1 MTFRYDKDKEKLI
14 VSVAE
19 RIEYNQ
25 CQLWLKRHVQGYKYM
40 IPYKMGY
47 WDGQIDYFNDGQIN
61 LGLWKELVKAM
72 KEIGSNFKIENKED
86 FPIDRTLVL
95 NDVQEFCNEFFVNH
109 TLEKDGKVIK
119 FDPRDYQVDTAF
131 KILKNRFCM
140 ASVATSGGK
149 TLIMSIIMF
158 YILTNMN
165 PDAKFLVIVPSIT
178 LVVQTTDEILSFN
191 TAFKKGNKMECDVRI
206 EEVMSQSPRKF
217 GKENPNIYIG
227 CYQSLEKWDDEFF
240 KQFDCV
246 IVDECLHPDTKI
258 LMSSG
263 EYKKITEILTGEY
276 VKTINEES
284 LQIEDKPV
292 EYIYKNLN
300 KGQQMYELEMEDG
313 SILKITGNHKV
324 LTKNRGWVR
333 VDNLNLEDDIIR
345 YE

>member
-1 MTFRYDKDKEKLI
+1 MKFRYDKDTEKII
-14 VSVAE
+14 VTEAE
-19 RIEYNQ
+19 RLEYNQ
-25 CQLWLKRHVQGYKYM
+25 CQLWLKRHVKGYKFM
-40 IPYKMGY
+40 MPYKLGF
-47 WDGQIDYFNDGQIN
+47 WDGQLDYFNNGQIN
-61 LGLWKELVKAM
+61 MGLWKELVKAM
-72 KEIGSNFKIENKED
+72 KEIGSNFQLENKQD
-86 FPIDRTLVL
+86 FPVDRNIQLE
-95 NDVQEFCNEFFVNH
+95 DVQSFCDEFFKNH
-109 TLEKDGKVIK
+109 YIEKDGKQIK

-131 KILKNRFCM
+131 KILKNRYCL

-158 YILTNMN
+158 YIMTNIN
-165 PDAKFLVIVPSIT
+165 PNAKFLVIVPSIT
-178 LVVQTTDEILSFN
+178 LVVQTTDEIYSFN
-191 TAFKKGNKMECDVRI
+191 TAFKKSHDMELDVRI

-217 GKENPNIYIG
+217 GKENPNVYIG
-227 CYQSLEKWDDEFF
+227 CYQSLEKWPKEFF
-240 KQFDCV
+240 EQFDCV

-263 EYKKITEILTGEY
+263 EYKKISEILAGEY

-333 VDNLNLEDDIIR
+333 VDNLNLEDDIIK